1 MPDSIR
7 EAAFFQTGLESITV
21 GAPPPEATS
30 LPEAR
35 ASLAPSDEGMDNLL
49 ADLLRAPALDGRLL
63 AALRPP
69 LTSRD
74 VLAPG
79 AYGALLENVRGVLRA
94 LVDEAGPDEKDD
106 AFSAAADLLEEEK
119 SLRELL
125 AMYRHVLHKA

>member
-7 EAAFFQTGLESITV
+7 ETTYFQTGVESVTV
-21 GAPPPEATS
+21 GAPPEAAT

-35 ASLAPSDEGMDNLL
+35 AVLAPSDEGMDNLL
-49 ADLLRAPALDGRLL
+49 EDLLRAPALDGRLL
-63 AALRPP
+63 HALRPT

-79 AYGALLENVRGVLRA
+79 AYGALLESARAVLRA
-94 LVDEAGPDEKDD
+94 LVDDAGPDEKDNT
-106 AFSAAADLLEEEK
+106 FSDAADLLEEEK
-119 SLRELL
+119 GLRELL